1 MPSSYLRRHR
11 PASESAMIMLSAYLA
26 EGEIS
31 QRGIDRVLRVS
42 WTLADLH
49 GSSTP
54 DLAEV
59 GQALDLR
66 SSQTVGRIS
75 A

>member
-1 MPSSYLRRHR
+1 
-11 PASESAMIMLSAYLA
+11 MIMLSAYLA

-31 QRGIDRVLRVS
+31 QRGIDRILRVS

-49 GSSTP
+49 GSSRP